1 MHKSQKANQLF
12 ANEVSRLSIES
23 GVDINIARNVLRW
36 RKSNVKPPRPK
47 DYKYGLPLD
56 SVMSPSQHVNQFG
69 TKGGAKSKYPERA
82 FSDANDHDSNA
93 TWLDAIEN
101 GMVNHNGILYTS
113 QEWKEMNR

>member
-23 GVDINIARNVLRW
+23 GVDINIARNVIRW
-36 RKSNVKPPRPK
+36 RKNNVKPPRPK

-56 SVMSPSQHVNQFG
+56 LVMSPSQHINQFG
-69 TKGGAKSKYPERA
+69 TKGGAKSKYSEEQFKFQNRE
-82 FSDANDHDSNA
+82 FFGLN
-93 TWLDAIEN
+93 WLDAIEH
-101 GMVNHNGILYTS
+101 GMVNHNGILYTE